1 MTVIGKIKNKQDS
14 ALCGRAVL
22 QIIREVKNGAA
33 KQRQPE
39 TVTIKIY
46 LIEKRYSKADL
57 DVL

>member
-1 MTVIGKIKNKQDS
+1 MLTGSIANHTGSQEWS
-14 ALCGRAVL
+14 C
-22 QIIREVKNGAA
+22 

-46 LIEKRYSKADL
+46 LIEKKYSKADL